1 MTVRNRPADDARTR
15 FLRGEDP
22 PPDALDPAV
31 LSSWRRLRDRAP
43 ARAERPADFQTDRLL
58 ASIAPTATLILGS
71 IRLILGRDH
80 PIAIVLADGDR
91 MVHSVAG
98 DRPFVETLD
107 ALGLG
112 EGRPAAEEAI
122 GTNAIDLSL
131 RERRP
136 MTTAGWQHFGVSL
149 SDLAIAGAP
158 LFGLNTALR
167 GAIALVSDAAVG
179 TDTLHGL
186 TLLCAESLSAQLGAV
201 ETGLDLDR
209 SLVEQRAIVDN
220 ISDGLLVVDEDGRIR
235 HMNAPAGRI
244 LTLNPERSIGRTL
257 AELLDFAPII
267 APIFRTGTGY
277 YDREL
282 IIDSDR
288 RHLHLID
295 TAIPIKDAQ
304 GRVQSVV
311 NTFREFNRAKRIAQ
325 QIAGSQARYTFDDII
340 GTSAGLR
347 HAVGDARKAARG
359 TANILLNGPS
369 GTGKEVFAQAI
380 HAHGDR
386 RDAPFIAVNCA
397 ALPRELIESE
407 LFGYVAGSFTGAQKG
422 GRPGKFEI
430 ASGGTI
436 FLDEITE
443 MPLDL
448 QAKLLRVL
456 QEREV
461 TRIGATRPIPVDVRV
476 IAASNRNL
484 KDAIA
489 RREFRDDLYYRLHV
503 VSIAIPALKDRKG
516 DIPML
521 ATHFLRKYAATAG
534 RPVFTIADAA
544 LQSMAD
550 YDWPGN
556 VRELENTLERLV
568 VLSDGTEILRFDP
581 PQDPLRDPLRDLPR
595 DAPVAA
601 PPAPPAGKTLRDHER
616 DAIAA
621 TLAAV
626 DHNVTKAAGI
636 LGIARPTLYSKI
648 REYGI
653 TLQRSG
659 SGETFNS

>member
-1 MTVRNRPADDARTR
+1 MTERDDTLDTWRDR
-15 FLRGEDP
+15 FLHGEEP
-22 PPDALDPAV
+22 PPGCLDEAV
-31 LSSWRRLRDRAP
+31 LSSWRRLRGHAP
-43 ARAERPADFQTDRLL
+43 GLAERPSPTERVPAALRTNRLL
-58 ASIAPTATLILGS
+58 GSIAPTATLILGS

-80 PIAIVLADGDR
+80 PVAIVLADTDLTI
-91 MVHSVAG
+91 HSVAG
-98 DRPFVETLD
+98 DRPFVERLD
-107 ALGLG
+107 AVGVG
-112 EGRPAAEEAI
+112 EGRRAVEDAV
-122 GTNAIDLSL
+122 GTNAVDLCL

-136 MTTAGWQHFGVSL
+136 MVTSGWQHFCAGL
-149 SDLAIAGAP
+149 ADAAIAAAP

-167 GAIALVSDAAVG
+167 GVIALVSDASVG
-179 TDTLHGL
+179 TDTLNGL
-186 TLLCAESLSAQLGAV
+186 ALLCAESISAQMSAV
-201 ETGLDLDR
+201 ETSGNLDR
-209 SLVEQRAIVDN
+209 LLVEQRAIVDS
-220 ISDGLLVVDEDGRIR
+220 ISDGLLVVDEDGRVR

-244 LTLNPERSIGRTL
+244 LTLNPARSIGRTF
-257 AELLDFAPII
+257 AELLDFEPII

-282 IIDSDR
+282 IIDSGR

-295 TAIPIKDAQ
+295 TAIPIKDAH
-304 GRVQSVV
+304 GKVQSVV

-325 QIAGSQARYTFDDII
+325 QIAGSPARYTFDDII
-340 GTSAGLR
+340 GTSDSLR
-347 HAVGDARKAARG
+347 QAVGDARKAALG
-359 TANILLNGPS
+359 TANVLLNGPS

-386 RDAPFIAVNCA
+386 RDAPFIAINCA

-422 GRPGKFEI
+422 GRPGKFEM

-503 VSIAIPALKDRKG
+503 VSITIPALKDRKS

-534 RPVFTIADAA
+534 KPVFTISDAA
-544 LQSMAD
+544 LRAMAG

-568 VLSDGTEILRFDP
+568 VLSDGTEIQRFDP
-581 PQDPLRDPLRDLPR
+581 PGDARERAPAPA
-595 DAPVAA
+595 DAPAL
-601 PPAPPAGKTLRDHER
+601 KTLRAHER
-616 DAIAA
+616 DVIAA
-621 TLAAV
+621 TLIHA
-626 DHNVTKAAGI
+626 DHNVTRAAEI

-648 REYGI
+648 RDYGI
-653 TLQRSG
+653 VLQRAGVAKPS
-659 SGETFNS
+659 

>member
-1 MTVRNRPADDARTR
+1 MRVRDTFVDTPRDRI
-15 FLRGEDP
+15 LKVEEP
-22 PPDALDPAV
+22 PPGH
-31 LSSWRRLRDRAP
+31 
-43 ARAERPADFQTDRLL
+43 RLL
-58 ASIAPTATLILGS
+58 GGIAATGALILGS

-80 PIAIVLADGDR
+80 PVAILLVDGDLII
-91 MVHSVAG
+91 HSVAG
-98 DRPFVETLD
+98 DRAFVEQLD
-107 ALGLG
+107 AAGLG
-112 EGRPAAEEAI
+112 EGRSAAADAV
-122 GTNAIDLSL
+122 GTNAVDLCL

-136 MTTAGWQHFGVSL
+136 TITAGWQHVC
-149 SDLAIAGAP
+149 AGLMDVKISAAP
-158 LFGLNTALR
+158 LFGLNNALH
-167 GAIALVSDAAVG
+167 GAIALVSDASVG
-179 TDTLHGL
+179 TDTLNGL
-186 TLLCAESLSAQLGAV
+186 ALLCAESTSAQLGAM
-201 ETGLDLDR
+201 ETSGNLDR
-209 SLVEQRAIVDN
+209 MLVEQRAIIDS
-220 ISDGLLVVDEDGRIR
+220 ISDGLLVVDEDGRVR

-244 LTLNPERSIGRTL
+244 LTLNPEQSVGRRF
-257 AELLDFAPII
+257 AELLDFEPII
-267 APIFRTGTGY
+267 APIFRTGVGY

-282 IIDSDR
+282 IVDSSR

-295 TAIPIKDAQ
+295 TAIPVKDAQ

-325 QIAGSQARYTFDDII
+325 QIAGSPARYTFDDII
-340 GTSAGLR
+340 GTSDCLR
-347 HAVGDARKAARG
+347 KAIGDARKAALG
-359 TANILLNGPS
+359 TANVLLNGPS
-369 GTGKEVFAQAI
+369 GTGKEVFAQAIHSEAI

-422 GRPGKFEI
+422 GRPGKFEM

-461 TRIGATRPIPVDVRV
+461 TRIGATRPIPIDVRV

-503 VSIAIPALKDRKG
+503 VSITIPALKDRRS

-534 RPVFTIADAA
+534 KPVFTISDTA
-544 LQSMAD
+544 LRAMTA

-568 VLSDGTEILRFDP
+568 VLSDGTEIRQFDP
-581 PQDPLRDPLRDLPR
+581 PGDARMPPPSSTVVPAMKALRE
-595 DAPVAA
+595 
-601 PPAPPAGKTLRDHER
+601 HER
-616 DAIAA
+616 DVIAA
-621 TLAAV
+621 TLIHV
-626 DHNVTKAAGI
+626 DHNVTKAAEI

-648 REYGI
+648 RDYGI
-653 TLQRSG
+653 VLQRAGADKAS
-659 SGETFNS
+659 

>member
-1 MTVRNRPADDARTR
+1 MPVQDAFGNTLRDR
-15 FLRGEDP
+15 FLKGEDLP
-22 PPDALDPAV
+22 AGSLDEAV
-31 LSSWRRLRDRAP
+31 LSSWRRLRDRAST
-43 ARAERPADFQTDRLL
+43 ESSRPSAHRTADVLANGLL
-58 ASIAPTATLILGS
+58 GSIAATGALILGS

-80 PIAIVLADGDR
+80 PVAILLVDGDLII
-91 MVHSVAG
+91 HSLAG
-98 DRPFVETLD
+98 DRSFVEQLEV
-107 ALGLG
+107 AGLR
-112 EGRPAAEEAI
+112 EGRSAAEDAV
-122 GTNAIDLSL
+122 GTNAVDLCL

-136 MTTAGWQHFGVSL
+136 MITSGWQHVCAGLMDVK
-149 SDLAIAGAP
+149 IAAAP
-158 LFGLNTALR
+158 LFGLNNALH
-167 GAIALVSDAAVG
+167 GAIALVSDASVG
-179 TDTLHGL
+179 TDTLNGL
-186 TLLCAESLSAQLGAV
+186 ALLCAESTSAQLSAM
-201 ETGLDLDR
+201 ETSGNLDR
-209 SLVEQRAIVDN
+209 MLVEQRAIIDS
-220 ISDGLLVVDEDGRIR
+220 ISDGLLVVDEDGRVR

-244 LTLNPERSIGRTL
+244 LTLNPEQSVGRRF
-257 AELLDFAPII
+257 AELLDFEPII
-267 APIFRTGTGY
+267 APIFRTGVGY

-282 IIDSDR
+282 IIDSNR

-295 TAIPIKDAQ
+295 TAIPVKDAQ
-304 GRVQSVV
+304 GKVQSVV

-325 QIAGSQARYTFDDII
+325 QIAGSPARYTFDDII
-340 GTSAGLR
+340 GTSDCLR
-347 HAVGDARKAARG
+347 QAIGDARKAALG

-369 GTGKEVFAQAI
+369 GTGKEVFAQAIHSEAI

-422 GRPGKFEI
+422 GRPGKFEM

-461 TRIGATRPIPVDVRV
+461 TRIGATRPIPIDVRV
-476 IAASNRNL
+476 IAASNRDL

-489 RREFRDDLYYRLHV
+489 RREFREDLYYRLHV
-503 VSIAIPALKDRKG
+503 VSITIPALKDRRS

-534 RPVFTIADAA
+534 KPVFTISDTA
-544 LQSMAD
+544 LRAMTA

-568 VLSDGTEILRFDP
+568 VLSDGTEIRQFDP
-581 PQDPLRDPLRDLPR
+581 PGDARMPPPSSMVVPVMKALRE
-595 DAPVAA
+595 
-601 PPAPPAGKTLRDHER
+601 HER
-616 DAIAA
+616 DVIAA
-621 TLAAV
+621 TLIHV
-626 DHNVTKAAGI
+626 DHNVTKAAEI

-648 REYGI
+648 RDYGI
-653 TLQRSG
+653 VLQRAGADKAS
-659 SGETFNS
+659 

>member
-1 MTVRNRPADDARTR
+1 MTARYALSDTPRDR
-15 FLRGEDP
+15 FLRGEEP
-22 PPDALDPAV
+22 PPGGLDEAV

-43 ARAERPADFQTDRLL
+43 EEPAGPVPRERLSANRLL
-58 ASIAPTATLILGS
+58 GSVAVTGALILGS

-80 PIAIVLADGDR
+80 PVAIVLVDSDLTIHSVTGDR
-91 MVHSVAG
+91 S
-98 DRPFVETLD
+98 FVERLD
-107 ALGLG
+107 AAGLG
-112 EGRPAAEEAI
+112 EGRSAVEDAV
-122 GTNAIDLSL
+122 GTNAIDLCL

-136 MTTAGWQHFGVSL
+136 MITSSWHHVSVDLTDTT
-149 SDLAIAGAP
+149 IAAAP
-158 LFGLNTALR
+158 LFGLNTALH
-167 GAIALVSDAAVG
+167 GAIALVSDASVG
-179 TDTLHGL
+179 TDTLSGL
-186 TLLCAESLSAQLGAV
+186 ALLCAESTSVQMGAV
-201 ETGLDLDR
+201 ETSGNLDR
-209 SLVEQRAIVDN
+209 MLVEQRAIIDS
-220 ISDGLLVVDEDGRIR
+220 ISDGLLVVDEDGRVR

-244 LTLNPERSIGRTL
+244 LTLNPQQSVGRRF
-257 AELLDFAPII
+257 AELLDFEPII
-267 APIFRTGTGY
+267 APIFRTGIGY

-282 IIDSDR
+282 IIDSGR

-295 TAIPIKDAQ
+295 TAIPIKDTQ
-304 GRVQSVV
+304 GKVQSVV

-325 QIAGSQARYTFDDII
+325 QIAGSPVRYTFDDII
-340 GTSAGLR
+340 GTSDCLR
-347 HAVGDARKAARG
+347 HAIGDARKAALG
-359 TANILLNGPS
+359 TANVLLNGPS
-369 GTGKEVFAQAI
+369 GSGKEVFAQAI

-422 GRPGKFEI
+422 GRPGKFEM

-503 VSIAIPALKDRKG
+503 VSITIPALKERKS

-521 ATHFLRKYAATAG
+521 ATHFLRKYAASAG
-534 RPVFTIADAA
+534 KPVFTISEGA
-544 LQSMAD
+544 LRSMAE
-550 YDWPGN
+550 YEWPGN
-556 VRELENTLERLV
+556 VRELENALERLV
-568 VLSDGTEILRFDP
+568 VLSDGTEIQHFDP
-581 PQDPLRDPLRDLPR
+581 PGDARPPTPLPPM
-595 DAPVAA
+595 
-601 PPAPPAGKTLRDHER
+601 PPALKSLREHER
-616 DAIAA
+616 DVIAA
-621 TLAAV
+621 TLVHV
-626 DHNVTKAAGI
+626 DHNVTKAAEV

-648 REYGI
+648 RDYGI
-653 TLQRSG
+653 ALQRTGVDKS
-659 SGETFNS
+659 SRF

>member
-1 MTVRNRPADDARTR
+1 MTARYAFSDTPRDR
-15 FLRGEDP
+15 FLRGEEP
-22 PPDALDPAV
+22 PPGCLDEAV
-31 LSSWRRLRDRAP
+31 LSSWRRLRDRVP
-43 ARAERPADFQTDRLL
+43 EKSDRPVPRERLSANRLL
-58 ASIAPTATLILGS
+58 GSIAATGALILGS

-80 PIAIVLADGDR
+80 PVAIVLVDSDLI
-91 MVHSVAG
+91 VHSVAG
-98 DRPFVETLD
+98 DRSFVERLD
-107 ALGLG
+107 AAGLG
-112 EGRPAAEEAI
+112 EGRSAAEDAV
-122 GTNAIDLSL
+122 GTNAIDLCL

-136 MTTAGWQHFGVSL
+136 MVTSDWHHVSVDLTNTT
-149 SDLAIAGAP
+149 IAAAS
-158 LFGLNTALR
+158 LFGLNTALH
-167 GAIALVSDAAVG
+167 GAIALVSDASVG
-179 TDTLHGL
+179 TDTLSGL
-186 TLLCAESLSAQLGAV
+186 ALLCAESTSAQMSAV
-201 ETGLDLDR
+201 ETSGNLDR
-209 SLVEQRAIVDN
+209 MLVEQRAIIDS
-220 ISDGLLVVDEDGRIR
+220 ISDGLLVVDEDGRVR

-244 LTLNPERSIGRTL
+244 LTLNPEQSVGRRF
-257 AELLDFAPII
+257 AELLDFEPII
-267 APIFRTGTGY
+267 APIFHTGIGY

-282 IIDSDR
+282 IIDSGR

-295 TAIPIKDAQ
+295 TAIPIKNSQ
-304 GRVQSVV
+304 GKVQSVV

-325 QIAGSQARYTFDDII
+325 QIAGSPVRYTFDDII
-340 GTSAGLR
+340 GTSDCLR
-347 HAVGDARKAARG
+347 QAIGDARKAALG
-359 TANILLNGPS
+359 TANVLLNGPS
-369 GTGKEVFAQAI
+369 GSGKEVFAQAI

-422 GRPGKFEI
+422 GRPGKFEM

-503 VSIAIPALKDRKG
+503 VSIAIPALKDRRS
-516 DIPML
+516 DIPVL

-534 RPVFTIADAA
+534 KPIFAISDAA
-544 LQSMAD
+544 LRSMTE
-550 YDWPGN
+550 YEWPGN

-568 VLSDGTEILRFDP
+568 VLSEGTEIQCFDP
-581 PQDPLRDPLRDLPR
+581 PDDPRTPTLSPT
-595 DAPVAA
+595 A
-601 PPAPPAGKTLRDHER
+601 PPAPRSLRQHER
-616 DAIAA
+616 DVIAA
-621 TLAAV
+621 TLAHV
-626 DHNVTKAAGI
+626 DHNVTRAAEI
-636 LGIARPTLYSKI
+636 LGIARPTLYNKI
-648 REYGI
+648 RDYGI
-653 TLQRSG
+653 ALQRTGAEKRS
-659 SGETFNS
+659 

>member
-1 MTVRNRPADDARTR
+1 MTARDAFLDTPRDR
-15 FLRGEDP
+15 FLNGEEP
-22 PPDALDPAV
+22 APECLDEAV
-31 LSSWRRLRDRAP
+31 LSSWRRLRDRATENADLAVRTGRLSADP
-43 ARAERPADFQTDRLL
+43 RANRLL
-58 ASIAPTATLILGS
+58 GSIAATGALILGS

-80 PIAIVLADGDR
+80 PVAIVLVDADLII
-91 MVHSVAG
+91 HSVAG
-98 DRPFVETLD
+98 DRPFVEQLD
-107 ALGLG
+107 AASLG
-112 EGRPAAEEAI
+112 EGRSAAEDAI
-122 GTNAIDLSL
+122 GTNAIDLCL

-136 MTTAGWQHFGVSL
+136 MVTSGWQHVRP
-149 SDLAIAGAP
+149 DLTNSAVAAAP
-158 LFGLNTALR
+158 LFGLNTALH
-167 GAIALVSDAAVG
+167 GAIALVSDASVG
-179 TDTLHGL
+179 TDTLSGL
-186 TLLCAESLSAQLGAV
+186 ALLCAESTSAQMSAL
-201 ETGLDLDR
+201 ETSGNLDR
-209 SLVEQRAIVDN
+209 MLGEQRAIVDS
-220 ISDGLLVVDEDGRIR
+220 ISDGLLVVDEDGRVR

-244 LTLNPERSIGRTL
+244 LTLNPEQSVGRRF
-257 AELLDFAPII
+257 AELLDFEPII
-267 APIFRTGTGY
+267 APIFRSGIGY

-282 IIDSDR
+282 IIDSGR

-304 GRVQSVV
+304 GKVQSVV

-325 QIAGSQARYTFDDII
+325 QIAGSPARYTFDDII
-340 GTSAGLR
+340 GTSDCLR
-347 HAVGDARKAARG
+347 QAVGDARKAALG

-380 HAHGDR
+380 HAYGDR

-422 GRPGKFEI
+422 GRPGKFEM

-503 VSIAIPALKDRKG
+503 VSIAIPALKERRS

-534 RPVFTIADAA
+534 KPVFTISDEA
-544 LQSMAD
+544 LRAMTG

-568 VLSDGTEILRFDP
+568 VLSDGTEIQRFDP
-581 PQDPLRDPLRDLPR
+581 PG
-595 DAPVAA
+595 DARVPPPSPAVA
-601 PPAPPAGKTLRDHER
+601 PALKTLREHER
-616 DAIAA
+616 DVIAA
-621 TLAAV
+621 TLIHV
-626 DHNVTKAAGI
+626 DHNVTKAAEI

-648 REYGI
+648 RDYGI
-653 TLQRSG
+653 ALQRAGAGKPS
-659 SGETFNS
+659 